1 MKNSCVA
8 KPPGSMIRVPV
19 LLMSGAI
26 AASLAACG
34 TAPTLGGSGT
44 VATGSAG
51 GETSSGASPQ
61 LEKCPEPLGTLAV
74 DEDTNSEWYAYLRSS
89 RLGSTTPVLR
99 MMIQQ
104 SNCFVVVERGRSL
117 NNVMREREL
126 TRSGEMRQGSNFGQG
141 QLAAADYTMAP
152 SITFSD
158 KNTGGVNVGSYLGR
172 LPGIAGT
179 LGYAAGGIRAN
190 EASTTLL
197 MIDNRSGVQLAAAEG
212 SARNFDWNG
221 VGSAF
226 TSLSGWTSVGGYSN
240 TPEGKIIVA
249 SFMDSYNKLVKAT
262 RNYKAQAVRGG
273 LGTGGTLGVQGGTN
287 PASQALEAQPPTPA
301 ATPAK
306 PAASTTKP
314 PTKK

>member
-1 MKNSCVA
+1 MNNSGVA
-8 KPPGSMIRVPV
+8 GRFVPGFPLV
-19 LLMSGAI
+19 LMASAI
-26 AASLAACG
+26 AVAVTACG
-34 TAPTLGGSGT
+34 TTPTMGGAST

-51 GETSSGASPQ
+51 GETSSGANPQ
-61 LEKCPEPLGTLAV
+61 LEKCPEPLGTIAV
-74 DEDTNSEWYAYLRSS
+74 DEDTNSEWYGYLRQYK
-89 RLGSTTPVLR
+89 LGSTTPVLR

-141 QLAAADYTMAP
+141 QLAAADYTMSP

-158 KNTGGVNVGSYLGR
+158 KNTGGVRAGSYLGR
-172 LPGIAGT
+172 LPGLAGT

-249 SFMDSYNKLVKAT
+249 SFMDSYNKLVQAT
-262 RNYKAQAVRGG
+262 RNYKAQQVRGG
-273 LGTGGTLGVQGGTN
+273 LGTGGQLGVQGGTN
-287 PASQALEAQPPTPA
+287 PASQKLEAQPAAAPA
-301 ATPAK
+301 APAAAPSTSKPPAK
-306 PAASTTKP
+306 K
-314 PTKK
+314 

>member
-1 MKNSCVA
+1 SQ
-8 KPPGSMIRVPV
+8 
-19 LLMSGAI
+19 GAN
-26 AASLAACG
+26 
-34 TAPTLGGSGT
+34 
-44 VATGSAG
+44 
-51 GETSSGASPQ
+51 PQ
-61 LEKCPEPLGTLAV
+61 LETCSEPLGTVAF
-74 DEDTNSEWYAYLRSS
+74 DEDTSSEWYGYLRQS

-99 MMIQQ
+99 MMVQQ

-126 TRSGEMRQGSNFGQG
+126 TRSGELRQGSNFGQG

-158 KNTGGVNVGSYLGR
+158 KNTGGVRASSYLGR

-262 RNYKAQAVRGG
+262 RNYKAQTVKDG

-287 PASQALEAQPPTPA
+287 PASQKLEAQPA
-301 ATPAK
+301 ASPAK
-306 PAASTTKP
+306 PAAPASKP
-314 PTKK
+314 STKK